1 MESPDSKNRTPDQC
15 LNMTDL
21 RTEIDRIDRTLIR
34 LLSERQ
40 RYIERAA
47 EIKSHQRDIRDE
59 ARIADVLDKVT
70 AAAGQAGL
78 DPEIARAVWR
88 ELIERSI
95 AHEMARFLERTASGQ
110 SAVSASDNRG

>member
-1 MESPDSKNRTPDQC
+1 MESRDLQIRSPDQC

-21 RTEIDRIDRTLIR
+21 RAEIDRIDRVLIR

-47 EIKSHQRDIRDE
+47 EIKSHRGDVRDA
-59 ARIADVLDKVT
+59 ARIADVLDKV
-70 AAAGQAGL
+70 AAEAVRAGL
-78 DPEIARAVWR
+78 NPDLARAVWS

-95 AHEMARFLERTASGQ
+95 ALEMEKFEAL
-110 SAVSASDNRG
+110 SASDNRG